1 MAEDSGV
8 MNYTIND
15 PVELNLS
22 YIPFINNGGL
32 FVPTFQSF
40 SMGDPAT
47 VDLFLPGKKDP
58 IRIDGKIVWITP
70 QNALHHVLPGIGI
83 QFVGPNAQAVRTQ
96 IEGHLD
102 NSMEIGGYT
111 YGMTEE
117 GGSKK

>member
-1 MAEDSGV
+1 MTESPIL
-8 MNYTIND
+8 NYTIND

-32 FVPTFQSF
+32 FVPTFQTF
-40 SMGDPAT
+40 TMGDFVT
-47 VDLFLPGKKDP
+47 VDLFLPGKKDA
-58 IRIDGKIVWITP
+58 IRIEGKIVWITP

-83 QFVGPNAQAVRTQ
+83 QFIGPNAQAIRTQ

-117 GGSKK
+117 GKTSK